1 MPVQLTV
8 KTKGAELVRQGLE
21 DLDRE
26 IPKIGKRQIYDMMIR
41 ARSRL
46 RAPAPRPTYPI
57 TWDSD
62 KQRRAFFATDGF
74 GHGIPY
80 RRTGR
85 YEAGWDVIPTPTGYR
100 MENSW
105 SKARYVGGDYS
116 GQGQS
121 LIHAGR
127 HPLFQNV
134 IEEEIQ
140 ELPEGIEE
148 AITYYGRSKYGF

>member
-1 MPVQLTV
+1 MPVQLSV
-8 KTKGAELVRQGLE
+8 HTKGAELVRQGLQ

-26 IPKIGKRQIYDMMIR
+26 IPRIGRKGIYDMMRRVR
-41 ARSRL
+41 ARL
-46 RAPAPRPTYPI
+46 RTPAPRPSYPI
-57 TWDSD
+57 TWDSER
-62 KQRRAFFATDGF
+62 QRRAFFATDGF
-74 GHGIPY
+74 GRGIPY
-80 RRTGR
+80 HRTGR
-85 YEAGWDVIPTPTGYR
+85 YEAGWDIVATPTGY
-100 MENSW
+100 MIQNTW